1 MSKVRREGN
10 ELSRLQVREKNEE
23 DVEFIAKQ
31 PCRPE
36 AVLDR
41 NAYLVDGTAR
51 RVGSPMVDSGLEGTK
66 KSGLWFWLL
75 CCGLR

>member
-51 RVGSPMVDSGLEGTK
+51 RRSGLEKTPERLAP
-66 KSGLWFWLL
+66 SRMHHDGLA
-75 CCGLR
+75 